1 MCVALVVLLS
11 VSVLHS
17 ASAGG
22 AYCSK
27 TAAARAAALGLEYPG
42 HHGAP
47 DLSGPQMIY
56 PRSFNYEVAAA
67 DPDWGFYQQAMGYY
81 PGPHFREVK
90 HVAPPAQGSSFGQPE
105 LTFWAPRGYSQPHA
119 HVYSKQPLAVD
130 EIGPIGYDM
139 SLGGLGQP
147 RSAGHAVDQSDFAD
161 AGFESEVVEPRGFRH
176 LKKLRHL
183 PAAWRFLRGPVQHVF
198 RDFYSQPFVHGK
210 AHVKR
215 M

>member
-1 MCVALVVLLS
+1 
-11 VSVLHS
+11 
-17 ASAGG
+17 
-22 AYCSK
+22 
-27 TAAARAAALGLEYPG
+27 
-42 HHGAP
+42 
-47 DLSGPQMIY
+47 MIY
-56 PRSFNYEVAAA
+56 PRSFNYEVATA
-67 DPDWGFYQQAMGYY
+67 DPDWTFYQQGLPRGRSSMDNIYPRSSSGFHLGHGMYPQVPSDYTPDRMLSFPEATLSDY

-105 LTFWAPRGYSQPHA
+105 LTFWAPRGYSQPQA

-161 AGFESEVVEPRGFRH
+161 AGFESDVVEPRGFRN
-176 LKKLRHL
+176 LKKIRHL
-183 PAAWRFLRGPVQHVF
+183 PAAWKFLKGPVQHVF
-198 RDFYSQPFVHGK
+198 KNFYSQPFVYGK